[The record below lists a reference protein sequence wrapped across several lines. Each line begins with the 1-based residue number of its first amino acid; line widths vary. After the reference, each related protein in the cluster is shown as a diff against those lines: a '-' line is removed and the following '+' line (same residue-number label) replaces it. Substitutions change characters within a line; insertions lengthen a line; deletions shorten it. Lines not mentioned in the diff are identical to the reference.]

1 MEASDVRIV
10 QGTMNQEKIGYTRCE
25 DCGGTGTMPDEASCT
40 TCEGTGLVVVF
51 KEPTVPGMRPV
62 ESSKR
67 RQFPRHYT
75 DLPIRLRN
83 QRGQDFA
90 GRCIVIAEGGFGA
103 VLPDPIPAGS
113 MVTVQVSIPTHATA
127 LKAQAI
133 VHSQKGLRHGF
144 GFVSLADAERAALKQ
159 FCDGLMIQ
167 SDDGRVDS

>member
-1 MEASDVRIV
+1 
-10 QGTMNQEKIGYTRCE
+10 MNQEKIGYTRCE
-25 DCGGTGTMPDEASCT
+25 DCGGTGTKPDEMPCT
-40 TCEGTGLVVVF
+40 TCEGTGLVVVC
-51 KEPTVPGMRPV
+51 KEPLVLGMRPV
-62 ESSKR
+62 ESSKRR

-75 DLPIRLRN
+75 DLPIQLRN
-83 QRGQDFA
+83 QQGQDFA

-144 GFVSLADAERAALKQ
+144 GFVSLGDSERVALRR

-167 SDDGRVDS
+167 SDDERRVDS